1 MELLAK
7 MLNYLLLNDIF
18 FFSENINFV
27 SEMVVSRYNLVELLI
42 RFFKLILVDTDF
54 F

>member
-18 FFSENINFV
+18 FLSENINFV
-27 SEMVVSRYNLVELLI
+27 SEMIVSRYDLVELLI
-42 RFFKLILVDTDF
+42 RLFKLILVDTDF